1 MPEGPKIDAKEL
13 EEDGFGSNPFYH
25 CFAAENPD
33 KPNELVGFVLYF
45 FTYSTWEGRSIYME
59 DLYVTPAFRGK
70 GLGKKLWQSCV
81 QVFKYPGPPRQ
92 PRIDPCL
99 DFWFHK

>member
-1 MPEGPKIDAKEL
+1 MFLPNSISFKELADYEKMPEGPKIDAKEL

-81 QVFKYPGPPRQ
+81 QVK
-92 PRIDPCL
+92 
-99 DFWFHK
+99 